1 MEAERARTPG
11 GAHKAAA
18 IGREFGCVGTWGG
31 GEKTV
36 RRGWRAPAAEVF
48 VVGLLATVALLVMA
62 FSAGAGLL
70 PSALQGV
77 QFVQKPVDA
86 APSPVHAA
94 PDRDKP
100 APSPRRDQDDRLLGG
115 LLSPAFDD
123 YSCRSR
129 YASPSLYRR
138 PSPFRPSSHLVA
150 RLRRYEARHRR
161 CGPGSPLFGEAVE
174 HLRSGRNAARSEC
187 QYTVWTPFNGL
198 GNRMLALASTFLH
211 ALLTDRV
218 LLVHA
223 PHEFDGLFCEPFPGS
238 SWTLPAGFP
247 IADFDG
253 TFTMLSP
260 TSYKN
265 MKKAGTINGGE
276 NPNVTAETLPA
287 YVFLDLIQSYTG
299 AAFCEADQ
307 RVLAKFNWMVVK
319 SDVYFATAF
328 FLMPVYRRELARLFP
343 EKEAAFHH
351 LARYLFHPSNDVW
364 AIVREFHEAYLA
376 GADERIGLQVRVF
389 PELPVPFETMYGQI
403 MRCSEQEGLLPKVA
417 ERNAA
422 AARNTSAVSSPDG
435 RKTKLTSILVT
446 SLSPEYYERIRGVY
460 QANRAETGGYVAVH
474 QPSHDGVQH
483 TEARGHNQRALAEIY
498 LLSFCDRIVT
508 TAVSTF
514 GYVAHGLAGVR
525 PWVLLRS
532 PSPGTPAEPACVRS
546 LSVEPCM
553 QAAPRQMCGA
563 AKGSDIGTLA
573 PYVRHCEDVHGGVKL
588 FS

>member
-1 MEAERARTPG
+1 
-11 GAHKAAA
+11 
-18 IGREFGCVGTWGG
+18 
-31 GEKTV
+31 
-36 RRGWRAPAAEVF
+36 
-48 VVGLLATVALLVMA
+48 MA

-514 GYVAHGLAGVR
+514 GQPHQIGQGLTSKFLGLRYPNSAEYMIQIAQTKMLWKLRRFKQQQATKTTWFRDNDEVVEITLDASACGGCVADTRKRYNRSKSNAAVALKGSQFVTAKVADDGTADVEKSFNHLHVDG
-525 PWVLLRS
+525 VLLRS
-532 PSPGTPAEPACVRS
+532 RFGKC
-546 LSVEPCM
+546 
-553 QAAPRQMCGA
+553 
-563 AKGSDIGTLA
+563 IG
-573 PYVRHCEDVHGGVKL
+573 R
-588 FS
+588 

>member
-1 MEAERARTPG
+1 MRHLTATSRRRRLGATRTC
-11 GAHKAAA
+11 ASWA
-18 IGREFGCVGTWGG
+18 GC
-31 GEKTV
+31 
-36 RRGWRAPAAEVF
+36 
-48 VVGLLATVALLVMA
+48 
-62 FSAGAGLL
+62 
-70 PSALQGV
+70 
-77 QFVQKPVDA
+77 
-86 APSPVHAA
+86 
-94 PDRDKP
+94 
-100 APSPRRDQDDRLLGG
+100 SPRP
-115 LLSPAFDD
+115 STT
-123 YSCRSR
+123 SR
-129 YASPSLYRR
+129 AVRGTRRR
-138 PSPFRPSSHLVA
+138 PSTAVRRRSAPSSHLVA
-150 RLRRYEARHRR
+150 RLRRYEAWHRR

-187 QYTVWTPFNGL
+187 QYAVWTPFNGL
-198 GNRMLALASTFLH
+198 GNRMLALASTLLY

-223 PHEFDGLFCEPFPGS
+223 PQEFDGLFCEPFPGS

-247 IADFDG
+247 IADFDA

-265 MKKAGTINGGE
+265 MKKAGTINGGDRV
-276 NPNVTAETLPA
+276 NVTAEGLPA
-287 YVFLDLIQSYTG
+287 YVFLDLIQSYTD

-319 SDVYFATAF
+319 SDVYFATAL
-328 FLMPVYRRELARLFP
+328 FLMPAYRRELARLFP

-364 AIVREFHEAYLA
+364 GIVREFYEAYLA
-376 GADERIGLQVRVF
+376 GADECVGLQVRVF
-389 PELPVPFETMYGQI
+389 QEVPVPFETMYGQI

-417 ERNAA
+417 LAQQNAA
-422 AARNTSAVSSPDG
+422 AARNTSAVPPPDG
-435 RKTKLTSILVT
+435 RKTKVTSILVT

-460 QANRAETGGYVAVH
+460 HANWTETGDYVVVH

-525 PWVLLRS
+525 SWVLLRS
-532 PSPGTPAEPACVRS
+532 PSPETRAEPACVRS
-546 LSVEPCM
+546 STVEPCM

-563 AKGSDIGTLA
+563 AKGSDIGGLA

>member
-1 MEAERARTPG
+1 MEAERARAP
-11 GAHKAAA
+11 AHKAAA
-18 IGREFGCVGTWGG
+18 TGGEFCCVGTWGG
-31 GEKTV
+31 GTGKPA
-36 RRGWRAPAAEVF
+36 RRGWRAPAAEV
-48 VVGLLATVALLVMA
+48 VVVALLTTMA
-62 FSAGAGLL
+62 LLVLAFGAGGARGLL
-70 PSALQGV
+70 PSSLQGV
-77 QFVQKPVDA
+77 QFVRKSVHA
-86 APSPVHAA
+86 TSPVRAA
-94 PDRDKP
+94 ADRDKP
-100 APSPRRDQDDRLLGG
+100 ASSPRRDQDDRLLGG
-115 LLSPAFDD
+115 LLSPAFDEQ
-123 YSCRSR
+123 SCRSR

-138 PSPFRPSSHLVA
+138 PSRFRPSPYLAA

-161 CGPGSPLFGEAVE
+161 CGPGTPIFEEAVQR
-174 HLRSGRNAARSEC
+174 LRSGRNAARSEC
-187 QYTVWTPFNGL
+187 QYAVWTPFNGL
-198 GNRMLALASTFLH
+198 GNRMLALASTFLY

-223 PHEFDGLFCEPFPGS
+223 PQELDGLFCEPFPGS

-253 TFTMLSP
+253 IFTMLSP

-265 MKKAGTINGGE
+265 MKKAGAINGGDHV
-276 NPNVTAETLPA
+276 NVTAETLPA
-287 YVFLDLIQSYTG
+287 YVFLDLIQSYTD

-328 FLMPVYRRELARLFP
+328 FLMPAYRRELARLFP

-364 AIVREFHEAYLA
+364 GIIRQFHEAYLA
-376 GADERIGLQVRVF
+376 GADERVGLQVRVF

-417 ERNAA
+417 QQDAA
-422 AARNTSAVSSPDG
+422 APSPDG
-435 RKTKLTSILVT
+435 GKMKLTSILVT

-460 QANRAETGGYVAVH
+460 HANRTESGGYVAVH
-474 QPSHDGVQH
+474 QPSHDGAQH

-525 PWVLLRS
+525 PWVLLRA
-532 PSPGTPAEPACVRS
+532 PAPETPAEPACVRS
-546 LSVEPCM
+546 LTVEPCM

-563 AKGSDIGTLA
+563 AKGSDIGALA
-573 PYVRHCEDVHGGVKL
+573 SYVRHCEDVHGGVKL

>member
-1 MEAERARTPG
+1 
-11 GAHKAAA
+11 
-18 IGREFGCVGTWGG
+18 
-31 GEKTV
+31 
-36 RRGWRAPAAEVF
+36 
-48 VVGLLATVALLVMA
+48 MA
-62 FSAGAGLL
+62 FGAGGGLL

-77 QFVQKPVDA
+77 RFVQKPVDA

-94 PDRDKP
+94 PDRGKP
-100 APSPRRDQDDRLLGG
+100 ATKTCASSAGCSPRPSTTNRAVPGTRCRL
-115 LLSPAFDD
+115 S
-123 YSCRSR
+123 
-129 YASPSLYRR
+129 SLYRR
-138 PSPFRPSSHLVA
+138 PSPFRPSSYLVA
-150 RLRRYEARHRR
+150 RLRRYEAQHRR
-161 CGPGSPLFGEAVE
+161 CGPGSPLYEQAVE
-174 HLRSGRNAARSEC
+174 RLRSGRNAARSEC
-187 QYTVWTPFNGL
+187 QYAVWTPFNGL
-198 GNRMLALASTFLH
+198 GNRMLALASTFLY

-223 PHEFDGLFCEPFPGS
+223 SHEFDGLFCEPFPGS

-265 MKKAGTINGGE
+265 MKKARTINGGDHL
-276 NPNVTAETLPA
+276 NVTAESLPS

-307 RVLAKFNWMVVK
+307 RVLAKFNWTVVK

-328 FLMPVYRRELARLFP
+328 FLMPMYRRELARLFP

-364 AIVREFHEAYLA
+364 GIVREFHEAYLA

-403 MRCSEQEGLLPKVA
+403 VRLYLHPLSHQEGLLPKA
-417 ERNAA
+417 AQRNAA
-422 AARNTSAVSSPDG
+422 APRNTSDVPPPDG
-435 RKTKLTSILVT
+435 RKTLGFYKTKRTPILVT

-460 QANRAETGGYVAVH
+460 HANRTETGDYVAVH
-474 QPSHDGVQH
+474 QPSHDGVQQ

-498 LLSFCDRIVT
+498 LLSFCDHIVT

-532 PSPGTPAEPACVRS
+532 PSPETPAEPACVRS
-546 LSVEPCM
+546 LTVEPCM

-563 AKGSDIGTLA
+563 AKGSDVGALA